1 MIEQVKKTP
10 LDPPLGKTTMV
21 KAPWGTMEKAQVFD
35 VIDTR
40 DGKVQYASVHKP
52 IGNFNVRYSVFRVQ

>member
-1 MIEQVKKTP
+1 
-10 LDPPLGKTTMV
+10 MV